1 MLPTNSVH
9 VVKQA
14 SNKKCPFPKGET
26 QLLSTSLEGSP
37 RSSCVSDPS
46 SFQIIT
52 SALGLEMGEIL
63 CTPINNGISV
73 SYSLLALL

>member
-26 QLLSTSLEGSP
+26 KLLSTSLEGSP
-37 RSSCVSDPS
+37 RSSCGSDPS
-46 SFQIIT
+46 SFQIT
-52 SALGLEMGEIL
+52 SGLGLGMGEIL
-63 CTPINNGISV
+63 CTPINNGIFV
-73 SYSLLALL
+73 SYSLPALL